1 MQMGYLY
8 QLNQMIHQMNSN
20 NEQTKS
26 SDISDGSN
34 DLDETPSNPNELL
47 NGFRDVD
54 QMENSRF
61 KIEQEGLQMIYN
73 APPKI
78 DGLENILYLYS
89 GEKLDIQKSY
99 RRYNCE
105 R

>member
-1 MQMGYLY
+1 MGILISAKSDDTS
-8 QLNQMIHQMNSN
+8 NESN

-26 SDISDGSN
+26 SDISDDSN

-73 APPKI
+73 AAPKI
-78 DGLENILYLYS
+78 DGLEDILYLYS
-89 GEKLDIQKSY
+89 GETLDI
-99 RRYNCE
+99 
-105 R
+105 